1 MNAEAAVDV
10 FKTLVVFSLYIMSP
24 FLGVVLAVGL
34 VMSLLQSVT
43 SIQEQ
48 TLTFVPKL
56 IALAAVLLLL
66 APWTLRLLSEF
77 TVQSIARMG
86 AMGP

>member
-10 FKTLVVFSLYIMSP
+10 FKSLVVFSLYIMSP

-34 VMSLLQSVT
+34 IMSLLQSVT

-56 IALAAVLLLL
+56 IALAGVLLLL
-66 APWTLRLLSEF
+66 APWTLRLLSEY
-77 TVQSIARMG
+77 TVQNIARMG